1 MAQVKDVAEG
11 KLPLIVAF
19 AEEARIEEMGTGTP
33 YNTFSTTCGVNDNV
47 LDDSPS
53 KDED

>member
-1 MAQVKDVAEG
+1 MTQAKDVAEG

-19 AEEARIEEMGTGTP
+19 AEEAKVEEMGSATP
-33 YNTFSTTCGVNDNV
+33 YNTFTTTCGTNDNV